1 MQIIARKQYLD
12 ALSVLKD
19 KNLIK
24 VATGVRRCGKSTLMT
39 QFQDLLRKENGKVSI
54 LAINMDM
61 PEFRFL
67 AEKSLPTLPT
77 LPTGQ
82 AGGQAGGKAGGQAGW
97 KAVYDYIIKHL
108 KKNVTNYVFIDEVQN
123 VPEFEK
129 LLEGL
134 YVHPNIDL
142 YVTGSNAFLL
152 SSELATLLT
161 GRAYEINV
169 LPFSFAEYLEFT
181 GKTTNPD
188 RAFAEYVR
196 TGGFPE
202 AARLSAE
209 GNNFANEYL
218 QSVFKNIYDNDIS
231 KRHTIYAEE
240 SYQEVVNFLIDS
252 VGASVSAG
260 NIAKVL
266 TSNKKKIDNKTV
278 SKYIDTLVEAYLF
291 YKVSRY
297 DIKGKQHLATQEKYY
312 LVDLGFRNALLGKEL
327 ASDAGHLLENIIYL
341 ELKRRNNQV
350 WIGKTNNLEV
360 DFVVRNNEGFTQYIQ
375 VAQTVQNATTLER
388 ELAPFDSI
396 ADHHEKLLITMDYD
410 TGTYNGIK
418 KINALDWLTKT
429 EK

>member
-1 MQIIARKQYLD
+1 MQTILRKLYLD
-12 ALSVLKD
+12 KLNVLKD
-19 KNLIK
+19 KNFIK
-24 VATGVRRCGKSTLMT
+24 VATGVRRCGKSTLML
-39 QFQDLLRKENGKVSI
+39 QFQDVLRNENDKVSI

-67 AEKSLPTLPT
+67 AEEN
-77 LPTGQ
+77 
-82 AGGQAGGKAGGQAGW
+82 W
-97 KAVYDYIIKHL
+97 KNIYDYIIKHL
-108 KKNVTNYVFIDEVQN
+108 KKEVTNYVFIDEVQN

-169 LPFSFAEYLEFT
+169 LPFSFAEYIEFT
-181 GKTTNPD
+181 GKSSNLD
-188 RAFAEYVR
+188 RAFAEYVS

-202 AARLSAE
+202 AVRLSVE
-209 GNNFANEYL
+209 GNLYANEYL
-218 QSVFKNIYDNDIS
+218 QMVFKNIYDNDIS

-240 SYQEVVNFLIDS
+240 SYHEVVNFLIDS
-252 VGASVSAG
+252 VGSSVSAG
-260 NIAKVL
+260 KIAKVL
-266 TSNKKKIDNKTV
+266 TTNKKKIDNKTV
-278 SKYIDTLVEAYLF
+278 VKYINTLVEAYLF
-291 YKVSRY
+291 YKVNRY

-312 LVDLGFRNALLGKEL
+312 LVDVGFRNALLGKEL
-327 ASDAGHLLENIIYL
+327 ASDAGHLLENIIFL

-360 DFVVRNNEGFTQYIQ
+360 DFVVRNNEGFTQYYQ
-375 VAQTVQNATTLER
+375 VSQSVQNPTTLAR
-388 ELAPFDSI
+388 ELAPFESI

-418 KINALDWLTKT
+418 KINAIDWLVNS
-429 EK
+429 

>member
-1 MQIIARKQYLD
+1 MQTINRRRYLD
-12 ALSVLKD
+12 TLRVLKD

-39 QFQDLLRKENGKVSI
+39 QFQDLLRKENPKVSI
-54 LAINMDM
+54 LAINMDI

-67 AEKSLPTLPT
+67 AEKH
-77 LPTGQ
+77 
-82 AGGQAGGKAGGQAGW
+82 W
-97 KAVYDYIIKHL
+97 KEIYDYIVKNL

-169 LPFSFAEYLEFT
+169 LPFSFAEFLEFT
-181 GKTTNPD
+181 GKTENPD
-188 RAFAEYVR
+188 RAFADYVR
-196 TGGFPE
+196 IGGLPE
-202 AARLSAE
+202 AVRFSAD
-209 GNNFANEYL
+209 GNTFANEYL
-218 QSVFKNIYDNDIS
+218 QTVFKNIYENDIS
-231 KRHTIYAEE
+231 KRYTIYGEE
-240 SYQEVVNFLIDS
+240 SYQEVINFLIDS
-252 VGASVSAG
+252 VGSSVSAG

-266 TSNKKKIDNKTV
+266 TANKKKIDNKTV
-278 SKYIDTLVEAYLF
+278 SKYISTLVEAYLF
-291 YKVSRY
+291 YKVNRY

-388 ELAPFDSI
+388 ELAPFDTI
-396 ADHHEKLLITMDYD
+396 TDHHDKLLITMDYD
-410 TGTYNGIK
+410 MGTYNGIK
-418 KINALDWLTKT
+418 KINALDWLTT
-429 EK
+429 PEK

>member
-1 MQIIARKQYLD
+1 MFLILNSFRNFVYLCPMKTIARKRYLD
-12 ALSVLKD
+12 TLSVLKD

-39 QFQDLLRKENGKVSI
+39 QFQDLLRNENGKVSI

-67 AEKSLPTLPT
+67 AEKNLS
-77 LPTGQ
+77 
-82 AGGQAGGKAGGQAGW
+82 AGQAGW
-97 KAVYDYIIKHL
+97 KEIYDYIIKHL
-108 KKNVTNYVFIDEVQN
+108 KKNATNYVFIDEVQN

-129 LLEGL
+129 MLEGL
-134 YVHPNIDL
+134 YIHPNIDL

-181 GKTTNPD
+181 GKTTNTD

-202 AARLSAE
+202 AVRLSAD
-209 GNNFANEYL
+209 GNHFANEYL
-218 QSVFKNIYDNDIS
+218 QTVFKNIYNNDIS
-231 KRHTIYAEE
+231 KRYTIYAEE
-240 SYQEVVNFLIDS
+240 SFQEVVTFLIDS
-252 VGASVSAG
+252 VGSRVSAG

-266 TSNKKKIDNKTV
+266 TTNKKKIDNKTV
-278 SKYIDTLVEAYLF
+278 SKYIETLVEAYLF
-291 YKVSRY
+291 YKVNRY

-327 ASDAGHLLENIIYL
+327 VSDAGHLLENIIYL

-350 WIGKTNNLEV
+350 WIGKTNNFEV
-360 DFVVRNNEGFTQYIQ
+360 DFIVRNNEGFTQYIQ
-375 VAQTVQNATTLER
+375 VSQTVQNATTLER

-418 KINALDWLTKT
+418 KINAIDWLTKT
-429 EK
+429 ET

>member
-1 MQIIARKQYLD
+1 MFLFLKRFRNFVYLRSMQTIPRKPYLY

-24 VATGVRRCGKSTLMT
+24 VATGVRRCGKSTLML

-67 AEKSLPTLPT
+67 AEKN
-77 LPTGQ
+77 
-82 AGGQAGGKAGGQAGW
+82 W
-97 KAVYDYIIKHL
+97 KEIYDYIIKHL

-123 VPEFEK
+123 VPGFEK

-188 RAFAEYVR
+188 RAFAEYLL

-202 AARLSAE
+202 AVRLSAD
-209 GNNFANEYL
+209 GNHFANEYL
-218 QSVFKNIYDNDIS
+218 QMVFKNIYDNDIS
-231 KRHTIYAEE
+231 KRYTIYAEE
-240 SYQEVVNFLIDS
+240 SYKEVVNFLMDS
-252 VGASVSAG
+252 IGSSVSAG

-266 TSNKKKIDNKTV
+266 TTNKKKIDNKTV

-291 YKVSRY
+291 YKVNRY

-312 LVDLGFRNALLGKEL
+312 LVDLGFRNALLGKEM

-350 WIGKTNNLEV
+350 WIGKTKNLEV
-360 DFVVRNNEGFTQYIQ
+360 DFVVRNNNGFTQYIQ
-375 VAQTVQNATTLER
+375 VSQTVQNATTLER

-418 KINALDWLTKT
+418 KINAIDWLSKT
-429 EK
+429 DGYPLQG

>member
-1 MQIIARKQYLD
+1 MKIIARKRYLET
-12 ALSVLKD
+12 LSVLKD

-24 VATGVRRCGKSTLMT
+24 VATGVRRCGKSTLMA
-39 QFQDLLRKENGKVSI
+39 QFQDLLRKDKGKVPI
-54 LAINMDM
+54 LAINIDL

-67 AEKSLPTLPT
+67 AEKNLT
-77 LPTGQ
+77 TG
-82 AGGQAGGKAGGQAGW
+82 GW
-97 KAVYDYIIKHL
+97 KEIYDYIIKHL

-134 YVHPNIDL
+134 FVHPNIDL

-181 GKTTNPD
+181 GKDSNPD

-202 AARLSAE
+202 TVRLSAE
-209 GNNFANEYL
+209 GSHFAIEYL
-218 QSVFKNIYDNDIS
+218 QTVFNNIYHNDIS

-252 VGASVSAG
+252 IGSSVSAG

-266 TSNKKKIDNKTV
+266 TANKKKIDNKTV
-278 SKYIDTLVEAYLF
+278 SKYINTLVEAYLF
-291 YKVSRY
+291 YKVNRY
-297 DIKGKQHLATQEKYY
+297 DIKGKQHLATMEKYY

-327 ASDAGHLLENIIYL
+327 ASDAGHLLENIIFL

-360 DFVVRNNEGFTQYIQ
+360 DFVVRNNEGYTQYIQ
-375 VAQTVQNATTLER
+375 VAQTVQTPTTLAR

-396 ADHHEKLLITMDYD
+396 GDHHEKLLITMDYD